1 MLLGQVDSILITI
14 MSTEQILDLIINYAY
29 TKKEIEKHKALF
41 GPVQNHAYQIDDA
54 KIEIDRW
61 IRFLIEV
68 KHGKVDLSGAAQ
80 A

>member
-1 MLLGQVDSILITI
+1 M
-14 MSTEQILDLIINYAY
+14 
-29 TKKEIEKHKALF
+29 
-41 GPVQNHAYQIDDA
+41 QNHAYQIDDA
-54 KIEIDRW
+54 KINEIDKW